1 MDSSFLLIVM
11 FWGAI
16 IYSSFRSTLIMCRRG
31 MGGRGAMTPE
41 MMTQYDKDGNG
52 ELSVEERT
60 AMREAMRA
68 GGMRPAGATQ

>member
-1 MDSSFLLIVM
+1 
-11 FWGAI
+11 
-16 IYSSFRSTLIMCRRG
+16 